1 MIVMANP
8 EPDPQERLPERL
20 EEALRQLASKRV
32 PIPRE
37 RDEKVLISCREQ
49 LWGKFGRARR
59 QQRLIWAAAALVV
72 AGFFAWSLIHRGG
85 NGLRDRG
92 TAEFVGNAA
101 DLDGNGRVDIFDAF
115 VLARGIR
122 DGRTGT
128 TWDINRDAVVD
139 ANDVSAI
146 AQLAV
151 RTGTQP
157 KQKIEG
163 ASFRVID
170 IFLDPKGKSLG
181 AYQLGWKVTTQNA
194 RIVGIEGGDHPAFR
208 NPPQYDP
215 RAIQGERLVVA
226 AFNAGAEKSLPRGRI
241 RIGSIHIEA
250 APSAIC
256 RFEIENLEAADV
268 QGRRISVTA
277 QSAERRKR

>member
-1 MIVMANP
+1 MANP
-8 EPDPQERLPERL
+8 EPDPQDRLPERL
-20 EEALRQLASKRV
+20 EEALRQSASKR
-32 PIPRE
+32 IPVSQE
-37 RDEKVLISCREQ
+37 RDEKVLLGCREQ
-49 LWGKFGRARR
+49 LRGKFGRARW
-59 QQRLIWAAAALVV
+59 QQRIIWAAAALVV
-72 AGFFAWSLIHRGG
+72 LALFGWSLIYRVG
-85 NGLRDRG
+85 NGPRDRG
-92 TAEFVGNAA
+92 TAEFAGNAA
-101 DLDGNGRVDIFDAF
+101 DLNGNGRVDIFDAF

-139 ANDVSAI
+139 AKDVLAI

-151 RTGTQP
+151 RIGTQP

-181 AYQLGWKVTTQNA
+181 AYQLHWKITTPNA

-215 RAIQGERLVVA
+215 RVIQGERVVVA
-226 AFNAGAEKSLPRGRI
+226 AFNAAAEKSLPKTKI

-250 APSAIC
+250 TPAATC
-256 RFEIENLEAADV
+256 RFEIENLEAADA
-268 QGRRISVTA
+268 QGSRISVNA
-277 QSAERRKR
+277 QSVERRKR

>member
-1 MIVMANP
+1 MANP
-8 EPDPQERLPERL
+8 EPDSQERLPERL
-20 EEALRQLASKRV
+20 EEALRQSASKR
-32 PIPRE
+32 IPVSRK
-37 RDEKVLISCREQ
+37 RDEKVLLSCREQ
-49 LWGKFGRARR
+49 LRGKFGRARW

-72 AGFFAWSLIHRGG
+72 LGLFGWSLIYRVG
-85 NGLRDRG
+85 NGPRDHG
-92 TAEFVGNAA
+92 TAEFAGNAA
-101 DLDGNGRVDIFDAF
+101 DLDGNSRVDIFDAF

-122 DGRTGT
+122 NGRTGT

-139 ANDVSAI
+139 AKDVSAI

-163 ASFRVID
+163 ASFRVIN
-170 IFLDPKGKSLG
+170 IFLDPKGKSLA
-181 AYQLGWKVTTQNA
+181 AYQLQWKIATQNA

-208 NPPQYDP
+208 NPPHYDP
-215 RAIQGERLVVA
+215 RAIQGERVIVA
-226 AFNAGAEKSLPRGRI
+226 AFNPGAEKSLPKGRI

-250 APSAIC
+250 APAAIC
-256 RFEIENLEAADV
+256 RFEIENLEAADA
-268 QGRRISVTA
+268 QGGRISVSA